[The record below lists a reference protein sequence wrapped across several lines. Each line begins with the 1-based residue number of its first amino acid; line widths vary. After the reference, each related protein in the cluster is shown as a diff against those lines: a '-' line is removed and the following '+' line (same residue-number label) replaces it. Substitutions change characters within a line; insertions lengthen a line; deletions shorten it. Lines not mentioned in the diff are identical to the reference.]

1 MDAQPQGKDN
11 CGMMDTMGQG
21 QLWGDSSPA
30 MGQGM
35 PNCGTYVRK
44 GCRYSK
50 IKQNCCKFGSYQ
62 SKWESKTVS
71 M

>member
-1 MDAQPQGKDN
+1 
-11 CGMMDTMGQG
+11 MGQG

-30 MGQGM
+30 VGQGM
-35 PNCGTYVRK
+35 TNCGTYASK
-44 GCRYSK
+44 GCRYNK

-62 SKWESKTVS
+62 YKWESKTVS

>member
-1 MDAQPQGKDN
+1 
-11 CGMMDTMGQG
+11 MGQG